1 MPDTPDL
8 PDPGVPTAV
17 VFIDLQ
23 EGFFEFPDLHDNRA
37 LMVEESN
44 WLAAQAHAGGH
55 PVFVVSTVHQED
67 RSTWTLKMLE
77 DDQGFNFE
85 GTRQAGLLD
94 GLDLE
99 PARHLAKTRDSAFF
113 GTDLLDQLRDVG
125 ARRLVLAGVT
135 AESCVSAT
143 GRDAFAHD
151 FEVVYARQAIA
162 SSDSDRGWTDLEN
175 VSADF
180 RQTILNRP
188 EVQRLL
194 TAK

>member
-1 MPDTPDL
+1 MPDSPDL

-17 VFIDLQ
+17 LFVDLQ
-23 EGFFEFPDLHDNRA
+23 EGFFEFPDLQDTRA
-37 LMVEESN
+37 LLIEESN

-55 PVFVVSTVHQED
+55 PVFVVNTVHRED
-67 RSTWTLKMLE
+67 KSTWTLKMLQ

-99 PARHLAKTRDSAFF
+99 PARHLDKTRDSAFF
-113 GTDLLDQLRDVG
+113 GTDLLDQLRDAG

-162 SSDSDRGWTDLEN
+162 SSDAERGWTDLEN

-194 TAK
+194 SAK

>member
-1 MPDTPDL
+1 MPDPTDL

-17 VFIDLQ
+17 LFVDLQ
-23 EGFFEFPDLHDNRA
+23 EGFFEFPDLQDTRA
-37 LMVEESN
+37 LLVEESN

-55 PVFVVSTVHQED
+55 AVFVVNTVHQED
-67 RSTWTLKMLE
+67 KSTWTLKMLE

-85 GTRQAGLLD
+85 GSWQASLLD

-99 PARHLAKTRDSAFF
+99 PARHLVKTRDSAFF
-113 GTDLLDQLRDVG
+113 GTDLVEQLREAGVH
-125 ARRLVLAGVT
+125 RLVLAGVT

-162 SSDSDRGWTDLEN
+162 SSDAERGWTDLEN

>member
-1 MPDTPDL
+1 MADPRDL

-17 VFIDLQ
+17 LFIDLQ
-23 EGFFEFPDLHDNRA
+23 EGFFEFPDLHDTRA
-37 LMVEESN
+37 LMVEEAN

-55 PVFVVSTVHQED
+55 PVFVVNTVHQKD
-67 RSTWTLKMLE
+67 KSTWTLKMLE

-85 GTRQAGLLD
+85 GTWQASLLD

-99 PARHLAKTRDSAFF
+99 PAQHLVKTRDSAFF
-113 GTDLLDQLRDVG
+113 ETGLLEQLREAGV
-125 ARRLVLAGVT
+125 RRVVLAGVT

-143 GRDAFAHD
+143 GRDAFAYD

-162 SSDSDRGWTDLEN
+162 SSDADRGWTDLEN
-175 VSADF
+175 ISADF

-188 EVQRLL
+188 EVQRMLA
-194 TAK
+194 AK